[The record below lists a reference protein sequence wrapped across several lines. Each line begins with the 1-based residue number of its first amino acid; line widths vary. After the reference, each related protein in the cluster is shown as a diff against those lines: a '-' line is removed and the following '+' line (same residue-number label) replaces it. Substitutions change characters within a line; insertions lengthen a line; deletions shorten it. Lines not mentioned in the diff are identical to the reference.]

1 MLDKYCSFCLTALR
15 NCHQARLLQVIALS
29 QALVYKTPFNR
40 SPPMTAHKALP
51 HAQPTDVGLC
61 PERAQRLM
69 DVLRREVA
77 SGRLPGAVAMIARRG
92 QIGLF
97 EAVGQQD
104 PATGTPMKTDSIF
117 RIYSMTKPVVSV
129 AVMMLVER
137 GQLLLSD
144 PVSRWLPEYANQ
156 KVATANGLEPVRQEA
171 TVQDLLRHTAG
182 LTYEFL
188 GDSAVQRQYG
198 AVKIAS
204 RERTNAEFSQTLAA
218 VPLQFQPGTVWAYS
232 RATDVLG
239 RLIEVVSG
247 QGLGAFLQAEIFGPL
262 GMVDTG
268 FAVPPEQQHRIAE
281 PFAHDPDGGVPMK
294 VLEPRQVPAMEG
306 GGGGLMSTAMD
317 YTRFLQCLRNRGELD
332 GVRLLGP
339 HTVDY
344 MTADHLG
351 GIPADGT
358 LLPPGHGFGLGF
370 AVRTHPGLSPVPG
383 SVGLYYWGG
392 IAGTTFFVDPALDMY
407 AMLMIQAP
415 NQRDYYRPLF
425 RDLVYA
431 ALL

>member
-1 MLDKYCSFCLTALR
+1 VALFD
-15 NCHQARLLQVIALS
+15 S
-29 QALVYKTPFNR
+29 
-40 SPPMTAHKALP
+40 
-51 HAQPTDVGLC
+51 VG
-61 PERAQRLM
+61 
-69 DVLRREVA
+69 V
-77 SGRLPGAVAMIARRG
+77 
-92 QIGLF
+92 
-97 EAVGQQD
+97 QD
-104 PATGTPMKTDSIF
+104 PTSGAAMQPDSIF

-129 AVMMLVER
+129 AVMMLLER

-144 PVSRWLPEYANQ
+144 PVSQHLPEYAHQ
-156 KVATANGLEPVRQEA
+156 QVHTANGLVPPTQPA

-188 GDSAVQRQYG
+188 GDSPVQRQYG
-198 AVKIAS
+198 QVKIAS
-204 RERTNAEFSQTLAA
+204 RERSNAEFSQTLAA
-218 VPLQFQPGTVWAYS
+218 LPLQFQPGSVWAYS

-239 RLIEVVSG
+239 RLVEVISG
-247 QGLGAFLQAEIFGPL
+247 QTLGQFLQQEIFAPL

-268 FAVPPEQQHRIAE
+268 FVVPPAQQHRIAE

-294 VLEPRQVPAMEG
+294 VLDPKQSPAMEG
-306 GGGGLMSTAMD
+306 GGGGLMSTTLD
-317 YTRFLQCLRNRGELD
+317 YARFLQFMRNKGELN

-339 HTVDY
+339 HTVDF

-351 GIPADGT
+351 NIPADGA

-370 AVRTHPGLSPVPG
+370 AVRTAHGISPVPG

-392 IAGTTFFVDPALDMY
+392 IAGTTFFVDPALDLY
-407 AMLMIQAP
+407 AVLMIQAP

>member
-1 MLDKYCSFCLTALR
+1 
-15 NCHQARLLQVIALS
+15 
-29 QALVYKTPFNR
+29 
-40 SPPMTAHKALP
+40 
-51 HAQPTDVGLC
+51 VGLC
-61 PERAQRLM
+61 PERTQRLM

-104 PATGTPMKTDSIF
+104 PGTGTPMKTDSIF

-156 KVATANGLEPVRQEA
+156 QVATAQGLEPVRQAA

-198 AVKIAS
+198 EVKIAS

-218 VPLQFQPGTVWAYS
+218 LPLQFQPGTVWAYS

-239 RLIEVVSG
+239 RLVEVVGG

-268 FAVPPEQQHRIAE
+268 FAVPPEQHHRIAE

-351 GIPADGT
+351 GMPADGT

-370 AVRTHPGLSPVPG
+370 AVRTHLGLSPVPG

-392 IAGTTFFVDPALDMY
+392 IAGTTFFIDPALDMY

-431 ALL
+431 ALV

>member
-1 MLDKYCSFCLTALR
+1 
-15 NCHQARLLQVIALS
+15 
-29 QALVYKTPFNR
+29 
-40 SPPMTAHKALP
+40 MTAHKALP
-51 HAQPTDVGLC
+51 HAQPNDVGLC
-61 PERAQRLM
+61 PERTQRLM

-77 SGRLPGAVAMIARRG
+77 SGRLPGAVAMVARRG
-92 QIGLF
+92 QIALF

-104 PATGTPMKTDSIF
+104 PATGAPMQTDSIF

-144 PVSRWLPEYANQ
+144 PVSRWLPEFANQ
-156 KVATANGLEPVRQEA
+156 QVATANGLEPVRNPA

-188 GDSAVQRQYG
+188 GTSPVQQQYG
-198 AVKIAS
+198 QAKIAS

-218 VPLQFQPGTVWAYS
+218 VPLQFQPGSVWAYS

-239 RLIEVVSG
+239 RLVEVVSG
-247 QGLGAFLQAEIFGPL
+247 QGLGAFLQTEIFGPL
-262 GMVDTG
+262 GMGDTG
-268 FAVPPEQQHRIAE
+268 FAVPPEHHHRIAE

-317 YTRFLQCLRNRGELD
+317 YTRFLLCLRNRGELN

-339 HTVDY
+339 HTVDF

-370 AVRTHPGLSPVPG
+370 AVRTHLGLSPVPG

-392 IAGTTFFVDPALDMY
+392 IAGTTFFVDPALDMV
-407 AMLMIQAP
+407 AMLMVQAP

>member
-1 MLDKYCSFCLTALR
+1 MGDKYRFCCALR
-15 NCHQARLLQVIALS
+15 DTVLYDIGLQKLLL
-29 QALVYKTPFNR
+29 KDH
-40 SPPMTAHKALP
+40 PMTTSHASRHAPLP
-51 HAQPTDVGLC
+51 HAQPVDVGLC
-61 PERAQRLM
+61 PERTQRLM

-104 PATGTPMKTDSIF
+104 PGTGTPMKTDSIF

-137 GQLLLSD
+137 GLLLLSD
-144 PVSRWLPEYANQ
+144 PVSRWLPEYAHQ
-156 KVATANGLEPVRQEA
+156 QVATANGLEPVKQA
-171 TVQDLLRHTAG
+171 TTVQDLLRHTAG

-188 GDSAVQRQYG
+188 GDSTVQRQYG
-198 AVKIAS
+198 EVKIAS

-218 VPLQFQPGTVWAYS
+218 LPLQFQPASVWAYS

-239 RLIEVVSG
+239 RLVEVVSG

-268 FAVPPEQQHRIAE
+268 FAVPPEQHHRIAE

-294 VLEPRQVPAMEG
+294 VIEPRQVPALES

-317 YTRFLQCLRNRGELD
+317 YARFLQCLRNRGELD
-332 GVRLLGP
+332 GVRLLSP
-339 HTVDY
+339 HTVDF

-351 GIPADGT
+351 HIPSDDPM
-358 LLPPGHGFGLGF
+358 LPPGHSFGLGF
-370 AVRTHPGLSPVPG
+370 AVRTQLGLSPVPG
-383 SVGLYYWGG
+383 SVGLYYWTG
-392 IAGTTFFVDPALDMY
+392 IAGTVFFVDPALDMY

-415 NQRDYYRPLF
+415 NQRHYYRPLF
-425 RDLVYA
+425 RNLVYA
-431 ALL
+431 ALA

>member
-1 MLDKYCSFCLTALR
+1 
-15 NCHQARLLQVIALS
+15 
-29 QALVYKTPFNR
+29 
-40 SPPMTAHKALP
+40 MTAHPALP
-51 HAQPTDVGLC
+51 HAQPADVGLC
-61 PERAQRLM
+61 PERTQRLM

-77 SGRLPGAVAMIARRG
+77 TGRLPGAVAMIARRG

-104 PATGTPMKTDSIF
+104 PGTGTPMKTDSIF

-156 KVATANGLEPVRQEA
+156 QVATAQGLEPVRQAA

-188 GDSAVQRQYG
+188 GDSPVQRQYG

-204 RERTNAEFSQTLAA
+204 RERTNAEFSQTLATL
-218 VPLQFQPGTVWAYS
+218 PLQFQPGTVWAYS

-239 RLIEVVSG
+239 RLVEVVSG
-247 QGLGAFLQAEIFGPL
+247 QSLGAFLQAEIFAPL

-317 YTRFLQCLRNRGELD
+317 YARFLQCLRNRGELN

-351 GIPADGT
+351 DMPADGT

-370 AVRTHPGLSPVPG
+370 AVRTHLGLSPVPG

-431 ALL
+431 ALT

>member
-1 MLDKYCSFCLTALR
+1 MTP
-15 NCHQARLLQVIALS
+15 HPALS
-29 QALVYKTPFNR
+29 
-40 SPPMTAHKALP
+40 
-51 HAQPTDVGLC
+51 HAQAADVGLC
-61 PERAQRLM
+61 PQRLQGLM
-69 DVLRREVA
+69 DALRREVD
-77 SGRLPGAVAMIARRG
+77 SGRLPGAVAMVARRG
-92 QIGLF
+92 QIALL

-104 PATGTPMKTDSIF
+104 PATGAPMRTDSIF

-137 GQLLLSD
+137 GLLLLSD
-144 PVSRWLPEYANQ
+144 PVSRWLPEYAHQ
-156 KVATANGLEPVRQEA
+156 QVATAQGLEPVRNPA

-188 GDSAVQRQYG
+188 GTSPVQQQYG
-198 AVKIAS
+198 QANIAS
-204 RERTNAEFSQTLAA
+204 RGRSNAEFSQTLAA
-218 VPLQFQPGTVWAYS
+218 LPLQFQPGSVWAYS

-239 RLIEVVSG
+239 RLVEVVSG
-247 QGLGAFLQAEIFGPL
+247 QPLGDFLQAEIFGPL

-268 FAVPPEQQHRIAE
+268 FAVPTEQQHRIAE
-281 PFAHDPDGGVPMK
+281 PFAHDPDGGEPMK
-294 VLEPRQVPAMEG
+294 VIEPREVPAMES

-317 YTRFLQCLRNRGELD
+317 YARFLQCLRNRGELQ

-339 HTVDY
+339 HTVDF

-351 GIPADGT
+351 GLPADGT

-370 AVRTHPGLSPVPG
+370 AVRTHLGLSPVPG

-392 IAGTTFFVDPALDMY
+392 IAGSTFFVDPALDMH
-407 AMLMIQAP
+407 AMLLIQAP

-425 RDLVYA
+425 RNLVYA

>member
-1 MLDKYCSFCLTALR
+1 
-15 NCHQARLLQVIALS
+15 LQ
-29 QALVYKTPFNR
+29 
-40 SPPMTAHKALP
+40 
-51 HAQPTDVGLC
+51 G
-61 PERAQRLM
+61 LM
-69 DVLRREVA
+69 DALRREVA
-77 SGRLPGAVAMIARRG
+77 SGRLPGAVAMVARRG
-92 QIGLF
+92 QIALL

-104 PATGTPMKTDSIF
+104 PAAGTPMQTDSIF

-137 GQLLLSD
+137 GLLLLSD
-144 PVSRWLPEYANQ
+144 PVSRWLPEYAHQ
-156 KVATANGLEPVRQEA
+156 QVATAQGLAPVRNPA

-188 GDSAVQRQYG
+188 GDSPVQRQYG
-198 AVKIAS
+198 EVKIAS
-204 RERTNAEFSQTLAA
+204 RARTNAEFSHTLAA
-218 VPLQFQPGTVWAYS
+218 LPLQFQPGTVWAYS

-239 RLIEVVSG
+239 RLVEVVSG
-247 QGLGAFLQAEIFGPL
+247 QTLGDFLQAEILGPL

-268 FAVPPEQQHRIAE
+268 FAVPAAQQHRIAE
-281 PFAHDPDGGVPMK
+281 PFAHDPDGGEPMQ
-294 VLEPRQVPAMEG
+294 VIEPREVPAMES
-306 GGGGLMSTAMD
+306 GGGGLMSTTLD
-317 YTRFLQCLRNRGELD
+317 YARFLQCLRNRGELG

-339 HTVDY
+339 HTLDY

-351 GIPADGT
+351 GLPADGT

-370 AVRTHPGLSPVPG
+370 AVRTQLGMAPVPG

-392 IAGTTFFVDPALDMY
+392 IAGTTFFVDPALDMH

-425 RDLVYA
+425 RNLVYA

>member
-1 MLDKYCSFCLTALR
+1 
-15 NCHQARLLQVIALS
+15 
-29 QALVYKTPFNR
+29 
-40 SPPMTAHKALP
+40 MTAHLALP
-51 HAQPTDVGLC
+51 HAQPADVGLC
-61 PERAQRLM
+61 PDRTQRLM

-104 PATGTPMKTDSIF
+104 PARGTPMKTDSIF

-144 PVSRWLPEYANQ
+144 PVSRWLPEYATQ
-156 KVATANGLEPVRQEA
+156 QVATANGLEPVRQAA

-188 GDSAVQRQYG
+188 GDSSVQRQYG
-198 AVKIAS
+198 EVKIAS
-204 RERTNAEFSQTLAA
+204 RERTNADFSQTLAA
-218 VPLQFQPGTVWAYS
+218 LPLQFQPGTVWAYS

-239 RLIEVVSG
+239 RLVEVVSG

-268 FAVPPEQQHRIAE
+268 FAVPPEQHHRIAE

-294 VLEPRQVPAMEG
+294 VIEPRQVPAMES

-317 YTRFLQCLRNRGELD
+317 YIRFLQCLRNRGELD

-351 GIPADGT
+351 GMPADGT

-370 AVRTHPGLSPVPG
+370 AVRTHLGLSPVPG

-392 IAGTTFFVDPALDMY
+392 IAGTTFFIDPALDMY
-407 AMLMIQAP
+407 AMLLIQAP

>member
-1 MLDKYCSFCLTALR
+1 M
-15 NCHQARLLQVIALS
+15 NS
-29 QALVYKTPFNR
+29 Q
-40 SPPMTAHKALP
+40 HIALP
-51 HAQPTDVGLC
+51 HTQPADIGLC
-61 PERAQRLM
+61 PERTQRLM
-69 DVLRREVA
+69 DVLRREVD
-77 SGRLPGAVAMIARRG
+77 SGKLPGAVAMIARRG

-104 PATGTPMKTDSIF
+104 PGTGIPMKTDSIF

-156 KVATANGLEPVRQEA
+156 QVATAQGLETVRQA
-171 TVQDLLRHTAG
+171 AAVQDLLRHTAG

-218 VPLQFQPGTVWAYS
+218 LPLQFQPGSVWAYS

-239 RLIEVVSG
+239 RLVEVVSG

-268 FAVPPEQQHRIAE
+268 FAVPPEQHHRIAE

-317 YTRFLQCLRNRGELD
+317 YTRFLQCLRNRGELG
-332 GVRLLGP
+332 GVRLLSP

-351 GIPADGT
+351 GMPSDGT

-370 AVRTHPGLSPVPG
+370 AVRTQLGLSPVPG

-431 ALL
+431 ALI

>member
-1 MLDKYCSFCLTALR
+1 MHTVKHLDFAKPA
-15 NCHQARLLQVIALS
+15 
-29 QALVYKTPFNR
+29 
-40 SPPMTAHKALP
+40 
-51 HAQPTDVGLC
+51 DVGLC
-61 PERAQRLM
+61 PDRTQRLM

-77 SGRLPGAVAMIARRG
+77 SGRLPGAVAMVARRG
-92 QIGLF
+92 QIALF

-104 PATGTPMKTDSIF
+104 PATGTPMQTDSIF

-144 PVSRWLPEYANQ
+144 PVSRWLPEYAKQ
-156 KVATANGLEPVRQEA
+156 QVATTQGLEPVKQEA

-188 GDSAVQRQYG
+188 GDSTVQRQY
-198 AVKIAS
+198 AQVKIAS

-218 VPLQFQPGTVWAYS
+218 IPLQFQPGTVWAYS

-239 RLIEVVSG
+239 RLVEVVSG

-268 FAVPPEQQHRIAE
+268 FAVPPDQHHRIAE

-317 YTRFLQCLRNRGELD
+317 YTRFLQCLRNRGELN

-339 HTVDY
+339 HTLDF

-351 GIPADGT
+351 DIPADGT

-370 AVRTHPGLSPVPG
+370 AVRTHLGMSPVPG

-431 ALL
+431 ALV

>member
-1 MLDKYCSFCLTALR
+1 
-15 NCHQARLLQVIALS
+15 
-29 QALVYKTPFNR
+29 
-40 SPPMTAHKALP
+40 MTVTTHHPLP
-51 HAQPTDVGLC
+51 QAQPADVGLC
-61 PERAQRLM
+61 PDRTQRLM

-77 SGRLPGAVAMIARRG
+77 SGRLPGAVALIARKG
-92 QIGLF
+92 QVALF
-97 EAVGQQD
+97 DTVGVQD
-104 PATGTPMKTDSIF
+104 PSSGAAMRPDSIF

-129 AVMMLVER
+129 AVMMLLER

-144 PVSRWLPEYANQ
+144 PVGQHLPEFAHQ
-156 KVATANGLEPVRQEA
+156 QVHTASGLVPPTQPA

-188 GDSAVQRQYG
+188 GDSPVQRQYG
-198 AVKIAS
+198 EVKIATRDRS
-204 RERTNAEFSQTLAA
+204 NDEFSRTLAA
-218 VPLQFQPGTVWAYS
+218 IPLQFQPGSMWAYS

-239 RLIEVVSG
+239 RLVEVLSG
-247 QGLGAFLQAEIFGPL
+247 QTLGQFLHNEIFAPL

-268 FAVPPEQQHRIAE
+268 FVVPPSEHHRIAE
-281 PFAHDPDGGVPMK
+281 PFEKDPDGGVLMK
-294 VLEPRQVPAMEG
+294 VLDPKHPVAMEA
-306 GGGGLMSTAMD
+306 GGGGLMSTALD
-317 YTRFLQCLRNRGELD
+317 YARFLQCLRNKGELN

-339 HTVDY
+339 HTVDF

-351 GIPADGT
+351 DIPSEGP

-370 AVRTHPGLSPVPG
+370 AVRTAQGISPVPG

-392 IAGTTFFVDPALDMY
+392 IAGTTFFVDPALDLY
-407 AMLMIQAP
+407 AVLMIQAP

-431 ALL
+431 ALV

>member
-1 MLDKYCSFCLTALR
+1 MTTQ
-15 NCHQARLLQVIALS
+15 HIALP
-29 QALVYKTPFNR
+29 T
-40 SPPMTAHKALP
+40 
-51 HAQPTDVGLC
+51 AQPFDVGLC
-61 PERAQRLM
+61 PERTERLM

-77 SGRLPGAVAMIARRG
+77 SGKLPGAVAMVARRG
-92 QIGLF
+92 KIALF

-104 PATGTPMKTDSIF
+104 PATGTPMQTDSIF

-156 KVATANGLEPVRQEA
+156 QVATANGLEPVKQEA

-188 GDSAVQRQYG
+188 GDSAVQRQY
-198 AVKIAS
+198 AQVKIAS
-204 RERTNAEFSQTLAA
+204 RERTNAEFSQTLAG
-218 VPLQFQPGTVWAYS
+218 VPLQFQPGSMWGYS

-239 RLIEVVSG
+239 RLVEVVSG
-247 QGLGAFLQAEIFGPL
+247 QSLGAFLQTEIFEPL

-268 FAVPPEQQHRIAE
+268 FAVPPEQHHRIAE

-317 YTRFLQCLRNRGELD
+317 YSRFLQCLRNRGELNR
-332 GVRLLGP
+332 VRLLGP
-339 HTVDY
+339 HTVDF

-351 GIPADGT
+351 GIPVDGT

-370 AVRTHPGLSPVPG
+370 AVRTHLGLSPVPG

-392 IAGTTFFVDPALDMY
+392 IAGTTFFVDPALDMV

-425 RDLVYA
+425 RGLVYA
-431 ALL
+431 ALV

>member
-1 MLDKYCSFCLTALR
+1 MITR
-15 NCHQARLLQVIALS
+15 H
-29 QALVYKTPFNR
+29 T
-40 SPPMTAHKALP
+40 ALP
-51 HAQPTDVGLC
+51 HAQPADVGLC
-61 PERAQRLM
+61 PDRTQRLM
-69 DVLRREVA
+69 DVLSREVA

-97 EAVGQQD
+97 KAVGQQD
-104 PATGTPMKTDSIF
+104 PGAGTPMTTDSIF

-137 GQLLLSD
+137 GLLLLSD

-156 KVATANGLEPVRQEA
+156 QVATASGLEPVRQAA

-188 GDSAVQRQYG
+188 GDSTVQRQYD

-218 VPLQFQPGTVWAYS
+218 LPLQFQPGTMWAYS

-239 RLIEVVSG
+239 RLVEVVSG

-268 FAVPPEQQHRIAE
+268 FAVPPEQHHRIAE
-281 PFAHDPDGGVPMK
+281 PFEHDPDGGVPMK
-294 VLEPRQVPAMEG
+294 VIQPREVPAMES

-317 YTRFLQCLRNRGELD
+317 YARFLQCLRNRGELD
-332 GVRLLGP
+332 GVRLLSP
-339 HTVDY
+339 QTLAY

-351 GIPADGT
+351 DIPSDGT

-370 AVRTHPGLSPVPG
+370 AVRTHLGMSPVPG

-392 IAGTTFFVDPALDMY
+392 IAGTTFFVDPALDMV
-407 AMLMIQAP
+407 AMLLIQAP

-425 RDLVYA
+425 RNLVYA

>member
-1 MLDKYCSFCLTALR
+1 MRAGGRLNGKQPGDLGLEGEEALGGVR
-15 NCHQARLLQVIALS
+15 PKGGIPA
-29 QALVYKTPFNR
+29 TPHR
-40 SPPMTAHKALP
+40 H
-51 HAQPTDVGLC
+51 HAQPGGVEARQQRRQHIGIGADRRIRHDDLARAGLVGHSD
-61 PERAQRLM
+61 QR
-69 DVLRREVA
+69 VC
-77 SGRLPGAVAMIARRG
+77 
-92 QIGLF
+92 
-97 EAVGQQD
+97 
-104 PATGTPMKTDSIF
+104 
-117 RIYSMTKPVVSV
+117 
-129 AVMMLVER
+129 VER

-144 PVSRWLPEYANQ
+144 PISRWLPEYANQ
-156 KVATANGLEPVRQEA
+156 QVATANGLEPVQQAA

-188 GDSAVQRQYG
+188 GNSSVQQQYG
-198 AVKIAS
+198 QVKIAS
-204 RERTNAEFSQTLAA
+204 RERTNAEFCQTLAA
-218 VPLQFQPGTVWAYS
+218 VPLQFQPGSVWAYS

-239 RLIEVVSG
+239 RLVEVVSG
-247 QGLGAFLQAEIFGPL
+247 QSLGAFLQAEIFGPL

-268 FAVPPEQQHRIAE
+268 FAVPPDQQHRIAE

-317 YTRFLQCLRNRGELD
+317 YTRFLQCLRNRGELN

-339 HTVDY
+339 HTVDF
-344 MTADHLG
+344 MTSDHLG
-351 GIPADGT
+351 SLPSHGT

-370 AVRTHPGLSPVPG
+370 AVRTHLGMAPVPG

-392 IAGTTFFVDPALDMY
+392 IAGTTFFVDPTLDLY

>member
-1 MLDKYCSFCLTALR
+1 M
-15 NCHQARLLQVIALS
+15 
-29 QALVYKTPFNR
+29 TPH
-40 SPPMTAHKALP
+40 PALP
-51 HAQPTDVGLC
+51 HARPADVGLC
-61 PERAQRLM
+61 PDRTQRLM

-77 SGRLPGAVAMIARRG
+77 SGRLPGAVAMVARKG
-92 QIGLF
+92 QIALF

-104 PATGTPMKTDSIF
+104 PATGKPMQTDSIF

-144 PVSRWLPEYANQ
+144 PVSRWLPEFANQ
-156 KVATANGLEPVRQEA
+156 QVATAHGLEPVRNPA

-188 GDSAVQRQYG
+188 GTSPVQQQYG
-198 AVKIAS
+198 QVKIAS

-218 VPLQFQPGTVWAYS
+218 LPLQFQPGSVWAYS

-239 RLIEVVSG
+239 RLVEVVSG

-268 FAVPPEQQHRIAE
+268 FAVPPDQQHRIAE

-294 VLEPRQVPAMEG
+294 VLEPRDLPAMEG

-317 YTRFLQCLRNRGELD
+317 YTRFLQCLRNRGELN

-339 HTVDY
+339 HTVDF

-351 GIPADGT
+351 NIPADGT

-370 AVRTHPGLSPVPG
+370 AVRTHLGLSPVPG

-392 IAGTTFFVDPALDMY
+392 IAGTTFFVDPQLDMV